1 MKVAV
6 LRETYPGERRVA
18 LVPAVLPALAKIG
31 WQAVVETGAGESAGF
46 SDHDFQSRGAE
57 IVPNRASAVMAADAI
72 VQVRTLGANEQS
84 GRGDLELFRPG
95 QLVLGL
101 SDPLGAP
108 QAVKELADRKVTLFA
123 LELIPRITRAQSMDV
138 LSSQATIAGYKA
150 VLMAA
155 DHLPKMFP
163 LMMTAAGT
171 LAPAKVLV
179 LGAGVAGLQAIATA
193 RRLGAVVQAYD
204 VRAVVKEQIESLGAK
219 FVELKLDTASA
230 EGQGGYAK
238 ELDEEQKKRQREQLA
253 DIVAQVDVCIATAAI
268 PGRPS
273 PLLIT
278 ADGVRR
284 MPRGSVIVD
293 LAAERGGN
301 CELTKADQT
310 VTTDN
315 GVTIFGPTNLPS
327 EIPLH
332 ASQMYANNVVTL
344 LKLLTK
350 NGQVDVNLNDEV
362 IRDTLAAKDG
372 QVQPARL
379 REMLGL
385 GPLVLPP
392 AAPPIEHLAK

>member
-1 MKVAV
+1 
-6 LRETYPGERRVA
+6 VA
-18 LVPAVLPALAKIG
+18 LVPAVLPALGKIG
-31 WQAVVETGAGESAGF
+31 WQAVVEPGAGESAGF
-46 SDHDFQSRGAE
+46 SDADYVAKGAE
-57 IVPNRASAVMAADAI
+57 IATDRAAAIASAEAV
-72 VQVRTLGANEQS
+72 VQVRSLGANQQA
-84 GRGDLELFRPG
+84 GRADLDRFRPG
-95 QLVLGL
+95 QLVLGMC
-101 SDPLGAP
+101 DPLGCP
-108 QAVKELADRKVTLFA
+108 TAVKELADRKVVLFA

-155 DHLPKMFP
+155 SHLPKMFP
-163 LMMTAAGT
+163 LLMTAAGT

-193 RRLGAVVQAYD
+193 RRLGAIVHAYD
-204 VRAVVKEQIESLGAK
+204 VRAVVKEQIESLGAS
-219 FVELKLDTASA
+219 FVELEVETAGA

-238 ELDEEQKKRQREQLA
+238 ELDEAQKQRQREQLA
-253 DIVAQVDVCIATAAI
+253 NVVAQADVCIATAAI

-278 ADGVRR
+278 GAGVRR

-310 VTTDN
+310 VVTEN

-327 EIPLH
+327 EIPQH

-350 NGQVDVNLNDEV
+350 NGQVDVNLADEV
-362 IRDTLAAKDG
+362 IRETLAAKDG
-372 QVQPARL
+372 QVQPSRL
-379 REMLGL
+379 RELLGL
-385 GPLVLPP
+385 GPLTLPP
-392 AAPPIEHLAK
+392 AAPPVDHLAKS